1 MAKSWRN
8 GWCEEQPHPIDV
20 RSGVNENSSAVP
32 FLDQRITLFN
42 LWRWY
47 QNVFQSSCLLLTL
60 MGSTSSPIL
69 AICSHPGGCKW
80 WFTAVSVGIS
90 LMIGDTPLGSV
101 GKETAFNAGDL
112 GSIPRTGRAPGAG
125 NGNPLQYPC
134 LGNPMDRGAWRATV
148 HGVTTIRHNSV
159 HLTT

>member
-101 GKETAFNAGDL
+101 VRNLSANAGDRGL
-112 GSIPRTGRAPGAG
+112 IPGLEDPQEKGMATHSNIRAREILWTEVPGG
-125 NGNPLQYPC
+125 LQSM
-134 LGNPMDRGAWRATV
+134 GWQRVGHD
-148 HGVTTIRHNSV
+148 
-159 HLTT
+159 